1 MQFVEFMASGFGRAL
16 RAVLGL
22 AISGYGLY
30 LWLAGM
36 NVTLGVVLAI
46 VGLVPLLAGVLNF
59 CLVAPLLGSPFS
71 GTAVRSHH

>member
-30 LWLAGM
+30 MWLAGV
-36 NVTLGVVLAI
+36 NVTWGVVLTI
-46 VGLVPLLAGVLNF
+46 VGLVPLLAGLFDF

-71 GTAVRSHH
+71 GAAARQHH